1 MNERIKDL
9 LKQAT
14 QEVWGNNFYN
24 GAPEFEGYEV
34 DQEKFAELIVR
45 ECSQVCFDKAAAQ
58 AAICNRREV
67 NESFGNGIKCLTYN
81 IAGEEI
87 LGHFGVE

>member
-14 QEVWGNNFYN
+14 KEIDPHDRVWVFSK
-24 GAPEFEGYEV
+24 V

-45 ECSQVCFDKAAAQ
+45 ECL
-58 AAICNRREV
+58 AICE
-67 NESFGNGIKCLTYN
+67 ELGADYDCHFAADK
-81 IAGEEI
+81 IAKRF
-87 LGHFGVE
+87 LRS